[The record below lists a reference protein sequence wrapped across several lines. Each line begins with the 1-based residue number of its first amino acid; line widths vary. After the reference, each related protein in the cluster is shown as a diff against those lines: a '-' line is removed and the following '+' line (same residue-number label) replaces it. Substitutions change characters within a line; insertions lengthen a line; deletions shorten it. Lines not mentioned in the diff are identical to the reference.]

1 MWIMY
6 VLVIIACGMD
16 ITQRKISNRLI
27 LIGLCIAFIRRCIL
41 NGIVGIVE
49 VLFLSFFPIIIL
61 YLLFLMGILGAG
73 DIKLFSLIG
82 GFLNLKELV
91 MCILYA
97 FFVAGIFSFVKLLFY
112 GNLRSG
118 LQDAISYLVDI
129 ANGEQKSYQTKDKKQ
144 HSICFSIPILIGLLG
159 SQYL

>member
-1 MWIMY
+1 M
-6 VLVIIACGMD
+6 
-16 ITQRKISNRLI
+16 TT
-27 LIGLCIAFIRRCIL
+27 
-41 NGIVGIVE
+41 
-49 VLFLSFFPIIIL
+49 
-61 YLLFLMGILGAG
+61 
-73 DIKLFSLIG
+73 LIG

-118 LQDAISYLVDI
+118 LQDGISYLFDI
-129 ANGEQKSYQTKDKKQ
+129 ANGEQKPYQTKDKKQ

-159 SQYL
+159 SQY